1 MTTRPLTGIVT
12 DSAVSL
18 AAGEASASGVVVVPL
33 RVAIDGKEFA
43 EDDLTPTQIV
53 AALQGGSKVST
64 AQPSVEAFAAV
75 YAAAAARGATGVVSV
90 HMSAALSGTYAAA
103 TLAAADAPLPVRV
116 VDSASV
122 GFGLGFAVRA
132 AIEAV
137 AAGADPAVAATAS
150 RDHTDV
156 WFYVDT
162 LEHLRRGGRIGAAAA
177 VLGTALAI
185 KPILGVVDGQIVP
198 AEKVRTRA
206 KAVARLEELGVQR
219 SGDGPVEL
227 AVQHLGAAE
236 AATELAERL
245 AKQVRNARRV
255 DVAEI
260 GAAVGAHVGPG
271 LLAVALRRL

>member
-1 MTTRPLTGIVT
+1 VPPVEVVT

-18 AAGEASASGVVVVPL
+18 AAGEADAAGISVVPL
-33 RVAIDGKEFA
+33 RVALDGKDYPES
-43 EDDLTPTQIV
+43 DLTPDQIV
-53 AALQGGSKVST
+53 TALNAGSRVST
-64 AQPSVEAFAAV
+64 TQPSVESFTAV
-75 YAAAAARGATGVVSV
+75 YAAAAARGATAVVSV

-103 TLAAADAPLPVRV
+103 RAAAAEAAIPVQV

-132 AIEAV
+132 ALEAIE
-137 AAGADPAVAATAS
+137 AGADPAAAAAAS
-150 RDHTDV
+150 TDRTDL

-185 KPILGVVDGQIVP
+185 KPILGLVGGQIVP

-206 KAVARLEELGVQR
+206 KAVARLEELGIAG
-219 SGDGPVEL
+219 SGDRPVEL

-236 AATELAERL
+236 AAL
-245 AKQVRNARRV
+245 
-255 DVAEI
+255 
-260 GAAVGAHVGPG
+260 
-271 LLAVALRRL
+271 

>member
-1 MTTRPLTGIVT
+1 MRPVQIVT

-18 AAGEASASGVVVVPL
+18 AEGEAAAAGVVVVPL
-33 RVAIDGKEFA
+33 RVAIDGKEFS
-43 EDDLTPTQIV
+43 EDDLTPHQIV
-53 AALQGGSKVST
+53 SALQTGSTVST
-64 AQPSVEAFAAV
+64 AQPSVEAFAMV
-75 YAAAAARGATGVVSV
+75 YARAAAAGAAAVVSV
-90 HMSAALSGTYAAA
+90 HMSAALSGTYTAACA
-103 TLAAADAPLPVRV
+103 AAADATLPVHV

-132 AIEAV
+132 AV
-137 AAGADPAVAATAS
+137 AARDRGEDPAAAARAS
-150 RDHTDV
+150 NAQTDV

-185 KPILGVVDGQIVP
+185 KPILGLIDGQIVP

-206 KAVARLEELGVQR
+206 RAVARLEELGVQR
-219 SGDGPVEL
+219 SGDAVVEL

-236 AATELAERL
+236 AAAELADRL
-245 AKQVRNARRV
+245 AKQVPGARRV
-255 DVAEI
+255 DVVEI

>member
-1 MTTRPLTGIVT
+1 VPSVEIVT

-18 AAGEASASGVVVVPL
+18 AAGEAAASGVVVVPL

-43 EDDLTPTQIV
+43 EDELTPTQIV
-53 AALQGGSKVST
+53 TALQRGASVST

-75 YAAAAARGATGVVSV
+75 YAAAAARGASGVVSV
-90 HMSAALSGTYAAA
+90 HLSGELSGTYGAA
-103 TLAAADAPLPVRV
+103 TLAAADASLPVRV

-122 GFGLGFAVRA
+122 GFGQGFAVRA
-132 AIEAV
+132 ALEAA
-137 AAGADPAVAATAS
+137 AAGADPARAAAAS
-150 RDHTDV
+150 RQHTDV

-185 KPILGVVDGQIVP
+185 KPILGLVNGQIVP

-206 KAVARLEELGVQR
+206 RAVARLVELGVA
-219 SGDGPVEL
+219 GAGGGPVEL
-227 AVQHLGAAE
+227 AVQHLAAAE
-236 AATELAERL
+236 AAQDLADTL
-245 AKQVRNARRV
+245 AKQVPGARRV

>member
-1 MTTRPLTGIVT
+1 MLTVEIVT

-18 AAGEASASGVVVVPL
+18 ADGEAAAAGVVVVAL

-43 EDDLTPTQIV
+43 EDDLTPRQII
-53 AALQGGSKVST
+53 AALQAGSAVST
-64 AQPSVEAFAAV
+64 AQPSVEAFAAA
-75 YAAAAARGATGVVSV
+75 YARAAAHGASAVVSV
-90 HMSAALSGTYAAA
+90 HLSAALSGTYAAA
-103 TLAAADAPLPVRV
+103 CSAAADAALPVHV

-132 AIEAV
+132 AVEAR
-137 AAGADPAVAATAS
+137 ASGADPVVAAATSNAN
-150 RDHTDV
+150 TDV

-185 KPILGVVDGQIVP
+185 KPILGLTDGQIVP

-206 KAVARLEELGVQR
+206 RALARLEELGVER

-227 AVQHLGAAE
+227 AVQHLGAA
-236 AATELAERL
+236 AAAGELAERL
-245 AKQVRNARRV
+245 AKQVPGARRV